1 MSAGA
6 ADGRPTHRI
15 WVGGR
20 KVRVRH
26 AHAHAPPEVR
36 RQAAI
41 PVGCSKPGS
50 FPRTGA
56 CFGGE
61 TKKKKKSESVMRSRA
76 PKQELTRIKVL
87 ERLAR
92 GTLGALLVAAAGAG
106 GADDNHATALAAVL
120 VGGHFDVWY
129 VCVCM
134 CVLVDVEV

>member
-1 MSAGA
+1 
-6 ADGRPTHRI
+6 
-15 WVGGR
+15 VK
-20 KVRVRH
+20 KV
-26 AHAHAPPEVR
+26 
-36 RQAAI
+36 
-41 PVGCSKPGS
+41 SKC
-50 FPRTGA
+50 REIEDDA
-56 CFGGE
+56 
-61 TKKKKKSESVMRSRA
+61 
-76 PKQELTRIKVL
+76 

>member
-1 MSAGA
+1 LLW
-6 ADGRPTHRI
+6 GRN
-15 WVGGR
+15 
-20 KVRVRH
+20 
-26 AHAHAPPEVR
+26 
-36 RQAAI
+36 
-41 PVGCSKPGS
+41 
-50 FPRTGA
+50 
-56 CFGGE
+56 
-61 TKKKKKSESVMRSRA
+61 KKKKKSESVMRSRA